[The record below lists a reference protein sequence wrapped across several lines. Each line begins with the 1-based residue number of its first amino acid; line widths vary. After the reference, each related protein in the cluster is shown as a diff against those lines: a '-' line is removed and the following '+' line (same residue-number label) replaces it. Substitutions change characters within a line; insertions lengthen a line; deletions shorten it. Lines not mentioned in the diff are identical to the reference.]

1 MKSKLTKSESVAIN
15 KFAVTFAQVRA
26 IRSELTKLQKVLAE
40 QGEQVK
46 TILAAKGNWLPTTSD
61 KHCHLVEISTGRSH
75 VSWSQSLV
83 ERFPVSDNN
92 LKALIKSDFPDCF
105 KVGVS
110 NTVKATTLKEKRA

>member
-1 MKSKLTKSESVAIN
+1 MKSKLTKNESVAIN
-15 KFAVTFAQVRA
+15 KFAVTFAQVRK
-26 IRSELTKLQKVLAE
+26 IKSELTELQKVLAE

-46 TILAAKGNWLPTTSD
+46 QILDAKGERLPTTPNQN
-61 KHCHLVEISTGRSH
+61 HHIVLSTTDSQVAG
-75 VSWSQSLV
+75 SQSLV